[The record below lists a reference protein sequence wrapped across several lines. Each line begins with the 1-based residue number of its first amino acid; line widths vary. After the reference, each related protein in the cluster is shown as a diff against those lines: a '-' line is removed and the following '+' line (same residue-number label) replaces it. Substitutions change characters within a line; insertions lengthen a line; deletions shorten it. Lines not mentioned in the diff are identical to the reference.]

1 MSQITLLP
9 IERDF
14 LALPAVKAAL
24 SLNDIRRGQ
33 RNVDNAQKRKF
44 EHSLTLATHVV
55 ASYAWFKSP
64 EGQAAFREQGLSWTM
79 DDFAQKVFGWGKSYF
94 HKVRRCGSL
103 DPRIVTAFI
112 AKCDELGDQAK
123 RTIAGLDEYGRNID
137 LSELPEEATEE
148 QLTEAIETAVEE
160 TDVPVR
166 EESTTMVTLSFRNP
180 DGDNVAFR
188 MDVDGS
194 FSTRNS
200 KEQIV
205 AVLALINASIE
216 TLD

>member
-33 RNVDNAQKRKF
+33 RNVGNAQKRKF
-44 EHSLTLATHVV
+44 DHTIQLAAHVV
-55 ASYAWFKSP
+55 AAYEWFKSP

-79 DDFAQKVFGWGKSYF
+79 DDFAQKVFGWQKSYF
-94 HKVRRCGSL
+94 HKVRKAGMLDARVVEAFVTKCMEIGDNAKQTLAGLLEFSRDVDVDSL
-103 DPRIVTAFI
+103 DADAT
-112 AKCDELGDQAK
+112 DEEVA
-123 RTIAGLDEYGRNID
+123 
-137 LSELPEEATEE
+137 
-148 QLTEAIETAVEE
+148 EAIEEAAV
-160 TDVPVR
+160 PQR

-180 DGDNVAFR
+180 DGDNVAYR
-188 MDVDGS
+188 METDGTLH
-194 FSTRNS
+194 TRNT
-200 KEQIV
+200 KEQII

>member
-1 MSQITLLP
+1 MSNLNQM
-9 IERDF
+9 ERDF
-14 LALPAVKAAL
+14 LNIPQVKTALN
-24 SLNDIRRGQ
+24 LNDIRRGQ

-55 ASYAWFKSP
+55 AAYEWFTSD
-64 EGQAAFREQGLSWTM
+64 EGKEAFREQGLSWTM
-79 DDFAQKVFGWGKSYF
+79 DDFTQKVFGWGKSYF

-160 TDVPVR
+160 TAVPVR

>member
-1 MSQITLLP
+1 MSTLNQM
-9 IERDF
+9 ERDF
-14 LALPAVKAAL
+14 LNIPQVKTALN
-24 SLNDIRRGQ
+24 LNDIRRGQ

-55 ASYAWFKSP
+55 ASYAWFTSD
-64 EGQAAFREQGLSWTM
+64 EGKEAFREQGLSWTM
-79 DDFAQKVFGWGKSYF
+79 DDFTQKVFGWGKSYF